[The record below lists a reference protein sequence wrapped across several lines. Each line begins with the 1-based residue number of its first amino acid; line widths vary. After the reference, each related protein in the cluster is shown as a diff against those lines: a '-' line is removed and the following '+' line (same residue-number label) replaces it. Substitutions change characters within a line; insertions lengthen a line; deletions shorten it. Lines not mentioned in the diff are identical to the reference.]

1 MIRLVTVILNLYLP
15 GWFKFKCFP
24 HIQEGARNYYYLV
37 ELSRSLPEKDMVI
50 AQRVLQVN
58 AFWPHSENLTISM
71 LSDSREEVRRKAVL
85 WVMKARR
92 EFNPDLHPRQSIH
105 PIVNFKAQ
113 NYFDMIDWTSEPC
126 TEPPLTMDLS
136 LDDIMGIIR
145 DPLWLPKYLNHTQDV
160 ERMVRVVTE
169 VAPRRAGY
177 NARHRFALSKNQ
189 ISINVHTFQ
198 NHSQASGV

>member
-1 MIRLVTVILNLYLP
+1 MNERLVTVILNLYLP

-24 HIQEGARNYYYLV
+24 HIQEARNYYYLV
-37 ELSRSLPEKDMVI
+37 DLYRSLPEKDMVI

-71 LSDSREEVRRKAVL
+71 VSDSREEVRRKAVL
-85 WVMKARR
+85 WVIEARR
-92 EFNPDLHPRQSIH
+92 EFNPDLHPRQSIY
-105 PIVNFKAQ
+105 PIVNFKAK
-113 NYFDMIDWTSEPC
+113 NYSDLIDWTSEPC

-136 LDDIMGIIR
+136 LDNIIGIIR
-145 DPLWLPKYLNHTQDV
+145 NRLELPRYPNHTQDV

-177 NARHRFALSKNQ
+177 NARHRFALLK
-189 ISINVHTFQ
+189 IKYI
-198 NHSQASGV
+198 